1 MVIIVLQKESK
12 EYLIKGM
19 IQLEGESKIAPA
31 MEAVTVNWEGKVGLR
46 KSFMSVIVSQM
57 GIAVS
62 KGIYLN

>member
-31 MEAVTVNWEGKVGLR
+31 MEAVTVN
-46 KSFMSVIVSQM
+46 
-57 GIAVS
+57 
-62 KGIYLN
+62 